1 MGFYEDATP
10 AQQALLSVA
19 EHQLRK
25 VLATCPPDT
34 WQALV
39 GLMGPEAVLTW
50 AKTLAQEEQAR
61 LTEIVVAAQAAV
73 DEVAAVLAAVE
84 E

>member
-19 EHQLRK
+19 EDQLRK
-25 VLATCPPDT
+25 ELATCPPDC
-34 WQALV
+34 WQVFVDL
-39 GLMGPEAVLTW
+39 LGPEAVLAW
-50 AKTLAQEEQAR
+50 AKTLAQEEQVA
-61 LTEIVVAAQAAV
+61 LEVVAAAAQAAV
-73 DEVAAVLAAVE
+73 DDVAAVLAAVE